1 MNTPI
6 ELIEDIRNGKMVIL
20 VDDED
25 RENEGDIVLAADFV
39 SPENINFM
47 VAEARGLVCLAIT
60 EKQVQ
65 QLELAQMVPM
75 HKNNSS
81 NQTAFTVSIEA
92 TEGVSTGI
100 SAADRAHTIR
110 VAAHPNA
117 KASDVSTPGHI
128 FPIMAREGGV
138 LKRAGH
144 TEGSVDLAR
153 LAGLNPAAV
162 ICEIMNPDGTMA
174 RVSDLKAFALKHDLK
189 IGTII
194 DLIKY
199 RLRHES
205 LVEQVAATEVQSSAG
220 TALKVFVYKDVL
232 TGDEHL
238 AFVKGLISK
247 NEKVTVRMQSQNLV
261 DDLIGGSTFG
271 LQKIQ
276 MCLNYFETQQSG
288 VLIYI
293 QKKQNLEMKLNY
305 QEVESGMDEKNFGVG
320 AQILKHMG
328 LTQISLI
335 TDSPKN
341 MHALKAFGV
350 EIVDHISFEHIKAKL
365 KTSNRFTFF
374 DFGKG
379 LL

>member
-1 MNTPI
+1 MNTPL

-47 VAEARGLVCLAIT
+47 ISKAKGLVCLALT
-60 EKQVQ
+60 EQQVKK
-65 QLELAQMVPM
+65 LELNQMVPA

-117 KASDVSTPGHI
+117 KASDISTPGHV
-128 FPIMAREGGV
+128 FPIMARAGGV

-144 TEGSVDLAR
+144 TEGSVDLAS

-174 RVSDLKAFALKHDLK
+174 RVEDLKLFAQEYDLK
-189 IGTII
+189 IGTIV

-199 RLRHES
+199 RLKHES
-205 LVEQVAATEVQSSAG
+205 LVELVAETQLTGSYG
-220 TALKVFVYKDVL
+220 TPLKVYVYRDVL

-238 AFVKGLISK
+238 AFVKGEINKS
-247 NEKVTVRMQSQNLV
+247 EKIQVRMQSQNII
-261 DDLIGGSTFG
+261 DDIVGGESHGF
-271 LQKIQ
+271 QKIQ
-276 MCLNYFETQQSG
+276 SCLSYFELKQSG

-293 QKKQNLEMKLNY
+293 QKNQNLESRLNSNDL
-305 QEVESGMDEKNFGVG
+305 EPGMDEKNFGVG
-320 AQILKHMG
+320 AQILKKMG
-328 LTQISLI
+328 LTKIQLI

-341 MHALKAFGV
+341 MNALKAFGV
-350 EIVDHISFEHIKAKL
+350 EILGHTSFFEIMNELKSKPKL
-365 KTSNRFTFF
+365 PSFN
-374 DFGKG
+374 FGKV

>member
-1 MNTPI
+1 MNTPL

-20 VDDED
+20 IDDED

-47 VAEARGLVCLAIT
+47 VAEARGLVCLALS
-60 EKQVQ
+60 EKQVKR
-65 QLELAQMVPM
+65 LDLNQMVPI

-117 KASDVSTPGHI
+117 KSNEVSTPGHV

-174 RVSDLKAFALKHDLK
+174 RVKDLKVFAKKHNMK
-189 IGTII
+189 IGTIV
-194 DLIKY
+194 DLIKH
-199 RLRHES
+199 RLSSES
-205 LVEQVAATEVQSSAG
+205 LVEKVAESEVQNSFGS
-220 TALKVFVYKDVL
+220 TLMVSVFKDTL

-238 AFVKGLISK
+238 AFVKGQITGEE
-247 NEKVTVRMQSQNLV
+247 NITVRMQSQNII
-261 DDLIGGSTFG
+261 DDIVGGVSLG
-271 LQKIQ
+271 HQKIQ
-276 MCLNYFETQQSG
+276 ACLNYFELKTSG

-293 QKKQNLEMKLNY
+293 RKNENFEKRLNY
-305 QEVESGMDEKNFGVG
+305 NEIDPGMDEKNFGVG
-320 AQILKHMG
+320 AQILKKMG
-328 LTQISLI
+328 LTKIDLI

-350 EIVDHISFEHIKAKL
+350 KIVSHTSFDHIKSELNSSGK
-365 KTSNRFTFF
+365 SNRFGI
-374 DFGKG
+374 GKV
-379 LL
+379 LI

>member
-1 MNTPI
+1 MNTPL

-47 VAEARGLVCLAIT
+47 VAEARGLVCLAMT

-65 QLELAQMVPM
+65 QLELTQMVPL

-174 RVSDLKAFALKHDLK
+174 RVKDLEAFAQKHDLK
-189 IGTII
+189 IGTIV

-199 RLRHES
+199 RLRNES
-205 LVEQVAATEVQSSAG
+205 LVEQVAVTEVENSLG
-220 TALKVFVYKDVL
+220 TKLKVFVYKDIL

-238 AFVKGLISK
+238 AFVKGTIAK
-247 NEKVTVRMQSQNLV
+247 DDKVTVRMQSQNIV
-261 DDLIGGSTFG
+261 DDIVGGSTKGF
-271 LQKIQ
+271 QKIQ
-276 MCLNYFETQQSG
+276 MCLNYFESHQKG

-293 QKKQNLEMKLNY
+293 QKNQNLEKKLNY
-305 QEVESGMDEKNFGVG
+305 NEIDTGMDEKNFGVG
-320 AQILKHMG
+320 AQILKKMG

-341 MHALKAFGV
+341 MIALKAFGV
-350 EIVDHISFEHIKAKL
+350 EIVDHISFDQIQ
-365 KTSNRFTFF
+365 TSLSSEKNVSVFNL
-374 DFGKG
+374 GKG

>member
-1 MNTPI
+1 MNTPL

-65 QLELAQMVPM
+65 KLELTQMVPM

-174 RVSDLKAFALKHDLK
+174 RVNDLKDFAAKHDLK
-189 IGTII
+189 IGTIV

-205 LVEQVAATEVQSSAG
+205 LVEQVAKTEVQSSLG
-220 TALKVFVYKDVL
+220 SPLKVFVYKDTL

-238 AFVKGLISK
+238 AFVKGQISK
-247 NEKVTVRMQSQNLV
+247 NDKVTVRMQSQNLV
-261 DDLIGGSTFG
+261 DDLIGGPTQG

-276 MCLNYFETQQSG
+276 ACMSYFETQKSG

-293 QKKQNLEMKLNY
+293 QKKQNLEKKLNY
-305 QEVESGMDEKNFGVG
+305 NELDAGMDEKNFGVG
-320 AQILKHMG
+320 AQILKKMG

-341 MHALKAFGV
+341 MIALKAFGV
-350 EIVDHISFEHIKAKL
+350 EIVDHISFEKVHAAL
-365 KTSNRFTFF
+365 KSKTGSSLFN
-374 DFGKG
+374 FGKG

>member
-1 MNTPI
+1 MNTPQ

-20 VDDED
+20 IDDED

-47 VAEARGLVCLAIT
+47 IAEARGLVCLALT
-60 EKQVQ
+60 EPQVR
-65 QLELAQMVPM
+65 QLDLSQMVPL

-128 FPIMAREGGV
+128 FPITAKEGGV

-162 ICEIMNPDGTMA
+162 ICEIINPDGTMA
-174 RVSDLKAFALKHDLK
+174 RVDDLKAFADKHDMK
-189 IGTII
+189 IGTIV

-199 RLRHES
+199 RLKTES
-205 LVEQVAATEVQSSAG
+205 LVEKVAESDVTNSFG
-220 TALKVFVYKDVL
+220 TDLKVQVYKDTL

-238 AFVKGLISK
+238 AFVKGQISK
-247 NEKVTVRMQSQNLV
+247 SDVVTVRMQSQNTV
-261 DDLIGGSTFG
+261 DDLLGGSSHG
-271 LQKIQ
+271 HQKIQ
-276 MCLNYFETQQSG
+276 TCLNYFELKQNG

-293 QKKQNLEMKLNY
+293 QKNQNLEKRLNY
-305 QEVESGMDEKNFGVG
+305 NEVDSQMDEKSYGVG
-320 AQILKHMG
+320 AQILKKMG
-328 LTQISLI
+328 LTKINLI

-341 MHALKAFGV
+341 MNGLIAFGL
-350 EIVDHISFEHIKAKL
+350 EISGHTSFAELNAQLKSDCTYAVLNAGKAL
-365 KTSNRFTFF
+365 V
-374 DFGKG
+374 
-379 LL
+379 

>member
-1 MNTPI
+1 MNQPQ

-20 VDDED
+20 IDDED
-25 RENEGDIVLAADFV
+25 RENEGDIILAADFV

-47 VAEARGLVCLAIT
+47 IAEARGLVCLALT
-60 EKQVQ
+60 EKQVN
-65 QLELAQMVPM
+65 QLELIQMVPM

-117 KASDVSTPGHI
+117 KASEVSTPGHI

-174 RVSDLKAFALKHDLK
+174 RVNDLKNFALKHNLK
-189 IGTII
+189 IGTIV

-199 RLRHES
+199 RLKTES
-205 LVEQVAATEVQSSAG
+205 LVELVGENEVENNFG
-220 TALKVFVYKDVL
+220 TKIKVSVFKDVL
-232 TGDEHL
+232 TGEEHL
-238 AFVKGLISK
+238 AFMKGHIDV
-247 NEKVTVRMQSQNLV
+247 NQPITVRMQSQDMI
-261 DDLIGGSTFG
+261 DDLIGGVTKSHS
-271 LQKIQ
+271 KIKN
-276 MCLNYFETQQSG
+276 CLKYFELKNSG

-293 QKKQNLEMKLNY
+293 QKNQILEKKLNY
-305 QEVESGMDEKNFGVG
+305 TEIDSSMDDKNFGVG
-320 AQILKHMG
+320 AQILKKMG
-328 LTQISLI
+328 LNKINLI
-335 TDSPKN
+335 TDTPKN
-341 MHALKAFGV
+341 LNTLKAFGI
-350 EIVDHISFEHIKAKL
+350 EIVSNTSFAEIKNELNSEHSKKYFPL
-365 KTSNRFTFF
+365 GSCNQ
-374 DFGKG
+374 
-379 LL
+379 

>member
-1 MNTPI
+1 MNTPL

-47 VAEARGLVCLAIT
+47 VAEARGLVCLAMT

-65 QLELAQMVPM
+65 QLELTQMVPL

-174 RVSDLKAFALKHDLK
+174 RVKDLEAFAQKHDLK
-189 IGTII
+189 IGTIV

-199 RLRHES
+199 RLRNES
-205 LVEQVAATEVQSSAG
+205 LVEQVAVTEVENSLG
-220 TALKVFVYKDVL
+220 TKLKVFVYKDIL

-238 AFVKGLISK
+238 AFVKGTIAK
-247 NEKVTVRMQSQNLV
+247 DDKVTVRMQSQNIV
-261 DDLIGGSTFG
+261 DDIVGGSTKGF
-271 LQKIQ
+271 QKIQ
-276 MCLNYFETQQSG
+276 MCLNYFESHQKG

-293 QKKQNLEMKLNY
+293 QKNQNLEKKLNY
-305 QEVESGMDEKNFGVG
+305 NEIDTGMDEKNFGVG
-320 AQILKHMG
+320 AQILKKMG

-341 MHALKAFGV
+341 MNALKAFGV
-350 EIVDHISFEHIKAKL
+350 EIVDHISFDQIQ
-365 KTSNRFTFF
+365 TSLSSEKNVSVFNL
-374 DFGKG
+374 GKG

>member
-1 MNTPI
+1 MNKPQ
-6 ELIEDIRNGKMVIL
+6 ELIDDIRNGKMVIL
-20 VDDED
+20 IDDED

-47 VAEARGLVCLAIT
+47 IAEARGLVCLALT
-60 EKQVQ
+60 EKQVK
-65 QLELAQMVPM
+65 QLELNQMVPI

-117 KASDVSTPGHI
+117 KAVEVSTPGHI

-174 RVSDLKAFALKHDLK
+174 RVNDLKAFAKKHDLK
-189 IGTII
+189 IGTIV

-199 RLRHES
+199 RLQNES
-205 LVEQVAATEVQSSAG
+205 LVEKVVETQVSNSFGTE
-220 TALKVFVYKDVL
+220 LKVQVYRDVL

-238 AFVKGLISK
+238 AFIKGQISST
-247 NEKVTVRMQSQNLV
+247 EATTVRMQSQNII
-261 DDLIGGSTFG
+261 DDMVGGSQHG

-276 MCLNYFETQQSG
+276 MCLNYFEMKNSG

-293 QKKQNLEMKLNY
+293 QKKQNLEKLLNY
-305 QEVESGMDEKNFGVG
+305 NEVDPGMDEKNFGVG
-320 AQILKHMG
+320 AQILKKMG
-328 LTQISLI
+328 LTQINLI
-335 TDSPKN
+335 TDTPKN
-341 MHALKAFGV
+341 LNTLKAFGV
-350 EIVDHISFEHIKAKL
+350 EIAKNTSFEAL
-365 KTSNRFTFF
+365 KNELGAETKS
-374 DFGKG
+374 FGLNLGKV

>member
-1 MNTPI
+1 MNTPL

-39 SPENINFM
+39 SPEKINFM
-47 VAEARGLVCLAIT
+47 IAEARGLVCLALT
-60 EKQVQ
+60 EAQVQ
-65 QLELAQMVPM
+65 RLELTQMVPM

-128 FPIMAREGGV
+128 FPITAREGGV

-162 ICEIMNPDGTMA
+162 ICEIINPDGTMA
-174 RVSDLKAFALKHDLK
+174 RVEDLKEFARKHDLK
-189 IGTII
+189 IGTIV

-199 RLRHES
+199 RLKHES
-205 LVEQVAATEVQSSAG
+205 LVEEVA
-220 TALKVFVYKDVL
+220 TADVPCAFGSDYKVHVYKDVL
-232 TGDEHL
+232 AGDEHL
-238 AFVKGLISK
+238 AFVKGTISK
-247 NEKVTVRMQSQNLV
+247 SEPVTVRMQSQNTI
-261 DDLIGGSTFG
+261 DDLLGGMSRG
-271 LQKIQ
+271 YQKIQ
-276 MCLNYFETQQSG
+276 TCLNYFESQQSG

-293 QKKQNLEMKLNY
+293 QKTQEFEKKLNY
-305 QEVESGMDEKNFGVG
+305 SEIEPHMDEKSYGVG
-320 AQILKHMG
+320 AQILKKMG
-328 LTQISLI
+328 LTHINLI

-341 MHALKAFGV
+341 MNALKAFGV
-350 EIVDHISFEHIKAKL
+350 EIMNYTSFAEVEAEL
-365 KTSNRFTFF
+365 KVADRPILNS
-374 DFGKG
+374 GKV
-379 LL
+379 LI